1 MGGFSWLVPRPAAA
15 GDPTHALF
23 AAQSHSI
30 VDNLV
35 ALLRHRRA
43 WNCSDAERVFGNTS
57 GFAEREAHWNN
68 VRYLRSFGNSF
79 RQGVLPPVTQNRQSA
94 RTRRMTVA
102 GIDCGPSRISWRRAR
117 LRRKRPP
124 ARLSSKGASAAALLA
139 FDRPHH
145 PERATETIASR
156 RRTTTSGA

>member
-79 RQGVLPPVTQNRQSA
+79 PQGVLPPVTQSCPRGALRQPA
-94 RTRRMTVA
+94 TTLRV
-102 GIDCGPSRISWRRAR
+102 RAR
-117 LRRKRPP
+117 EGC
-124 ARLSSKGASAAALLA
+124 SS
-139 FDRPHH
+139 RW
-145 PERATETIASR
+145 R
-156 RRTTTSGA
+156 